1 MKVSDIVG
9 LDSVRR
15 EDVDRDVIEMITDSD
30 REFRVVEW
38 WNLLGLDKDKS
49 VGEVRDLRVI

>member
-1 MKVSDIVG
+1 MN
-9 LDSVRR
+9 RN
-15 EDVDRDVIEMITDSD
+15 VIEIMTDSD

-38 WNLLGLDKDKS
+38 WDLLGLDKDKS